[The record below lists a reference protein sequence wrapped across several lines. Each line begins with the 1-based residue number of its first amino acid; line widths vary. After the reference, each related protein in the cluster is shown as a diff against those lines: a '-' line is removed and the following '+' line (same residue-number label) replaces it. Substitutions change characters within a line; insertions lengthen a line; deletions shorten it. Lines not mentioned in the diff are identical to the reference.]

1 MMQRNRVVHLAGSP
15 LTCSCHACAFF
26 SSRDEEE
33 RVLLPFLKEGLE
45 AGDRFFHVVPQSYQ
59 PARRRSLVDSGVDLS
74 AAERAGQV
82 ELRPWEEAYLRGGR
96 FDQDAMLDLIQQVL
110 SDGKQRGY
118 GLTRLWANM
127 EWALEDLPGV
137 HDIVEYETRLN
148 YVLPKYD
155 DIVVCTYDISKF
167 TAGVVMDILRTHPEV
182 IIGQTLQK
190 NPFYV
195 RPDEFLEELRGKK
208 ARSEPAPL

>member
-1 MMQRNRVVHLAGSP
+1 MMQRNRTVHLAGSA

-26 SSRDEEE
+26 NSRDEEE
-33 RVLLPFLKEGLE
+33 RVLLPFLKEGMQ
-45 AGDRFFHVVPQSYQ
+45 AGDKFFHVLRDDYRV
-59 PARRRSLVDSGVDLS
+59 ARRRSLESSGIDL
-74 AAERAGQV
+74 ATAEQTGQV
-82 ELRPWEEAYLRGGR
+82 ELRPWEQAYLRGGQ

-110 SDGKQRGY
+110 SDGKQQGF

-148 YVLPKYD
+148 HVLPKYD
-155 DIVVCTYDISKF
+155 DVVVCTYDISKF
-167 TAGVVMDILRTHPEV
+167 SAAVVMDILRTHPEV
-182 IIGQTLQK
+182 IIGETLQK

-195 RPDEFLEELRGKK
+195 APDAFLEELRS
-208 ARSEPAPL
+208 RDQPAAA